1 MMNEHLFENEKEKE
15 IAQLRFLIERYKE
28 YDKRRKEYYSK
39 KMQRLGELE
48 SLLEEIKDTSL
59 PLQELILKQKQEIKR
74 FNTIFKVHSIEDNRT
89 QDELVQIIRA
99 DEYKRQNKK
108 LREKIKGLRDT
119 IDKLISENLK
129 LKQLSD
135 RIQ

>member
-1 MMNEHLFENEKEKE
+1 MMNEHLFENEKDKE
-15 IAQLRFLIERYKE
+15 IAQLKFLIERYKE

-48 SLLEEIKDTSL
+48 SLLEEIKDTSS

-74 FNTIFKVHSIEDNRT
+74 FNTILKVHSIEDNRT

-108 LREKIKGLRDT
+108 LREKIKGLKDT

>member
-15 IAQLRFLIERYKE
+15 IAQLKFLIERYKE